1 MKMGDSTTHSV
12 IESLGVYLPPK
23 KVDSKE
29 ILRACH
35 VKLMLPL
42 QRLTGIKTRRMA
54 GESEFSIDLARR
66 AIQECLDRS
75 KYNADDIELLIC
87 CNISRYDGPNFH
99 FSFEPSTSVRLKRDF
114 GFKNALVFDIS
125 NACAGMFTGINVA
138 DSYIRAGFIKRALV
152 VSGEYITH
160 LTLTAQK
167 EIVDKDDERIA
178 CLTLGD
184 SGAAV
189 MLEATQDPKVGFH
202 AIDMYT
208 LGKFSEYCIA
218 RPTHE
223 EHGGAIMLTESMKL
237 HAVAI
242 RESVKHFG
250 TLLMHMKWPR
260 EAINYVIM
268 HQTARTAISQT
279 ASMINRFFGEELCR
293 KDNMINN
300 LEERG
305 NTSTTTHFVAL
316 WDNIAKHQ
324 FKRGDSVV
332 FAIQA
337 SGITIGTAPYT
348 FDDLPERMRALEAQ
362 RPEEARMPAQLG
374 RPAKPVAEVLPPAAE
389 PSISISISPTALP
402 RVRIESIGI
411 VPPDQDVKCDAIAL
425 AGAAAE
431 DCFTQSQYDRQEI
444 DMLIH
449 SGVHRD
455 EFVCEPAIAALI
467 AGHVGVNGDA
477 TPDGPRTF
485 AYDVF
490 NGAVGF
496 LNACYNAIAMIASQK
511 CDSVMV
517 VASEI
522 ENNSGLDKE
531 LLGVRETG
539 SAMILD
545 RSANGTTG
553 FGSFVFRY
561 FTDYIDAFRS
571 HIGQEKGQ
579 AFLSFIRNPEIETYY
594 LRCIKDAVTEVMQRE
609 NLSPNAI
616 KAIFPPQISSDFI
629 TRLSDS
635 MGVVREKFVDV
646 VEDGKDL
653 FTSSLPYTL
662 RQARA
667 TKQVQEGDIGL
678 IINVGTGIQV
688 GCAVYYF

>member
-1 MKMGDSTTHSV
+1 MADSGYHSV

-23 KVDSKE
+23 KVSSKE
-29 ILRACH
+29 ILRACR
-35 VKLMLPL
+35 VKMMLPL

-75 KYNADDIELLIC
+75 KYGPGDVELLIC

-99 FSFEPSTSVRLKRDF
+99 FSFEPSTSVQLKRDF
-114 GFKNALVFDIS
+114 GLDNALVFDIS
-125 NACAGMFTGINVA
+125 NACAGMFTGINIA

-160 LTLTAQK
+160 LTVTAQK
-167 EIVDKDDERIA
+167 EILNRDDERIA

-189 MLEATQDPKVGFH
+189 MLERTDNPKVGFH

-218 RPTHE
+218 KPTKE

-242 RESVKHFG
+242 RESVRHFG
-250 TLLMHMKWPR
+250 SVLLQLKWPR
-260 EAINYVIM
+260 DAINYVIM

-279 ASMINRFFGEELCR
+279 ANMINRLMGEEICD
-293 KDNMINN
+293 KESMINN
-300 LEERG
+300 LAERG

-316 WDNIAKHQ
+316 WDNIAKNK
-324 FKRGDSVV
+324 FNPGDTVI

-348 FDDLPERMRALEAQ
+348 FDDLPVRMREIEAQ
-362 RPEEARMPAQLG
+362 RPAEARMPAALG
-374 RPAKPVAEVLPPAAE
+374 GTAAPVAEILPKTAE
-389 PSISISISPTALP
+389 PSISVSISPISLP
-402 RVRIESIGI
+402 RIRIESIGI
-411 VPPDQDVKCDAIAL
+411 VPLDSTMEHDAVAL

-431 DCFTQSQYDRQEI
+431 DCFNRSVYQRQQI

-449 SGVHRD
+449 SGVHRN
-455 EFVCEPAIAALI
+455 EFVCEPALAALI
-467 AGHVGVNGDA
+467 AGRVGVNGEA
-477 TPDGPRTF
+477 EPDGPKTF

-490 NGAVGF
+490 NGAIGF
-496 LNACYNAIAMIASQK
+496 LNACYNAIAMIAAKK
-511 CDSVMV
+511 CDNIMV
-517 VASEI
+517 VASEV
-522 ENNSGLDKE
+522 ENNTGTDKE

-539 SAMILD
+539 SALILD
-545 RSANGTTG
+545 RSEDNRTG

-571 HIGQEKGQ
+571 HIGQEKGL

-594 LRCIKDAVTEVMQRE
+594 LQCIKDAVCEVMLRE
-609 NLSPNAI
+609 NLKASQI
-616 KAIFPPQISSDFI
+616 KAIFPPQISSEFI
-629 TRLSDS
+629 TRMSESL
-635 MGVVREKFVDV
+635 GIVREKFVDV
-646 VEDGKDL
+646 VDGGKDL
-653 FTSSLPYTL
+653 FTSSLPHTL
-662 RQARA
+662 RRA
-667 TKQVQEGDIGL
+667 QETNQVQNGDIGL
-678 IINVGTGIQV
+678 IINVGSGIQV
-688 GCAVYYF
+688 GCAIYYF